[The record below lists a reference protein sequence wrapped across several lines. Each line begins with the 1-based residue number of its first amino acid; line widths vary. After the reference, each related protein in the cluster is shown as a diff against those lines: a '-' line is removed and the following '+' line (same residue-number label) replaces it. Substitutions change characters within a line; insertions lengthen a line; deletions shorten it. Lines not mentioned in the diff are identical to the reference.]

1 MNVTNVDKPLHQKV
15 RPLDKIIAQTMS
27 TNIHV
32 RQTMLVDA
40 LSHWILLQSHY

>member
-40 LSHWILLQSHY
+40 LSHRFLLQSHY